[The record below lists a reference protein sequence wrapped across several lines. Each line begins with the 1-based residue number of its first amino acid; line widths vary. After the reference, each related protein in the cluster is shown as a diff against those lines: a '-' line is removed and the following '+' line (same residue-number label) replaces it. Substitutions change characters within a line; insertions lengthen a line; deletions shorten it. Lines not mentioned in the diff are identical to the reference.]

1 MASQVE
7 LTPCGA
13 MFDIFKRAAHLSHI
27 ELCGLVLSS
36 RPLADGRSPQSRAAD
51 RSWVS
56 RFIVRAPVGTLQQRY
71 FAEYGTSAARIM
83 SQLALRQRNP
93 MDSTA
98 VINMVC
104 GPAGEPMVRALEE
117 CHQDTNLY
125 RNALDRLSQAAEL
138 MPAERAEAVL
148 VLFVAVGCSADVRSS
163 VNYAIDY
170 AHATC
175 GGGTSTPRSLG
186 MSMTAGEREPAPAHP
201 LGLLRVQNSF
211 VVSAPRWIQP
221 SEQGVEIGALAT
233 GEGDITDVGDDVS
246 ARHAHIWCDAQ
257 NIWRVEDLSSTNGTV
272 VVNGATRVCI
282 QVEPGRSAQ
291 LNPATSSSSANPLP
305 TPSSSVPSSRQIGTF
320 LFCRHLGTLLGAP
333 EPVAR
338 GWRGHFG
345 PWQSPKV
352 NLYRPPIFAEI
363 TLEGGVQ

>member
-1 MASQVE
+1 MASQAE

-56 RFIVRAPVGTLQQRY
+56 RFIVRAPVGTLQERY
-71 FAEYGTSAARIM
+71 FADYGTSAACIM
-83 SQLALRQRNP
+83 SQLALRRRNP
-93 MDSTA
+93 MDAAA
-98 VINMVC
+98 VTNMVC

-125 RNALDRLSQAAEL
+125 RNALERLSQAAEL
-138 MPAERAEAVL
+138 MPAERAEAIL

-163 VNYAIDY
+163 VTYAIDY

-175 GGGTSTPRSLG
+175 GGATS
-186 MSMTAGEREPAPAHP
+186 
-201 LGLLRVQNSF
+201 
-211 VVSAPRWIQP
+211 P
-221 SEQGVEIGALAT
+221 SEEGVEIGALAT

-246 ARHAHIWCDAQ
+246 ARHAHIWCDDSGT
-257 NIWRVEDLSSTNGTV
+257 WFVEDLSSTNGTV
-272 VVNGATRVCI
+272 VVNGATSVCI

-291 LNPATSSSSANPLP
+291 LNPGDELK
-305 TPSSSVPSSRQIGTF
+305 
-320 LFCRHLGTLLGAP
+320 LGESTTYAILLGA
-333 EPVAR
+333 
-338 GWRGHFG
+338 
-345 PWQSPKV
+345 
-352 NLYRPPIFAEI
+352 L
-363 TLEGGVQ
+363 

>member
-186 MSMTAGEREPAPAHP
+186 MSLTAGEREPAPAHP

-233 GEGDITDVGDDVS
+233 GEGDITDVATMSRPAMPISGAMLKIS
-246 ARHAHIWCDAQ
+246 
-257 NIWRVEDLSSTNGTV
+257 GTSRTCHPPTEPV
-272 VVNGATRVCI
+272 VVNGATSVCI
-282 QVEPGRSAQ
+282 QVEPGRSAR
-291 LNPATSSSSANPLP
+291 LSPGDELK
-305 TPSSSVPSSRQIGTF
+305 
-320 LFCRHLGTLLGAP
+320 LGESTTYAILLGA
-333 EPVAR
+333 
-338 GWRGHFG
+338 
-345 PWQSPKV
+345 
-352 NLYRPPIFAEI
+352 L
-363 TLEGGVQ
+363 